1 MIKSVGIQENE
12 WQAKWI
18 NHSCKDFDNSKG
30 MPVPYFRKSFKLAQ
44 KARCARV
51 MICGL
56 GYFELYLNGEKAGDE
71 VLNPPFTK
79 YDATVLY
86 CTYDVTSML
95 KTGENVLGVILG
107 NGMYN
112 MYAGSTWNHN
122 TSPWRHHPKLLLK
135 AEFEMEDGTSSILTS
150 DDTWKTATGPIISDN
165 LYEGEIYDARLE
177 MPDWCRDGFDDAGWT
192 KAAVCRGP
200 GGILKPMDMEPC
212 RVVGTIEPYFLKEI
226 KPGVWLCDFGKNISG
241 WVKLKVKGRAG
252 ARVTLRFAEKLDDN
266 GDIDPSNINSFTD
279 KDKFQTDVY
288 ILKGNGEEIW
298 EPRFVYHGFQYVRI
312 EGFPGKP
319 DKNSITGCIVNTD
332 LKERG
337 SFQCSN
343 DLLNKIQSACLS
355 STLGNYHGM
364 PTDCPHRE
372 KNGWT
377 GDALISAEQVLLN
390 LNPIKAYKK
399 WMRDFIDCQRPNG
412 QLPGI
417 VPTGGWGFNWGSGP
431 TWDSAFILIPWYIY
445 LYDGDTS
452 ILPDIYDAAVRYVE
466 FITSMSIGFTVDF
479 GLGDWCP
486 PEGGADSYKCP
497 SIVTDTAFYYIDA
510 LMLSRFAGILGH
522 KADKKKY
529 EKLAEKIRKAFNT
542 KFINSKT
549 GEVTGNCQ
557 TSYSCA
563 LYYGLVEGDVKNK
576 IAVKLI
582 KEVERCNRHI
592 DCGILG
598 AKYVLHVLNDLGR
611 PDLAYA
617 IATQTTFPGWG
628 NWIERGATTL
638 WETWNGDSS
647 RNHHMFSDISA
658 WFYKCLAGI
667 NPDPENPGFRHIIL
681 KPSPVEGLDWVRC
694 SHECPFGLIE
704 CSWRVEGGKLYI
716 NAVIPEKSRA
726 TLYLPEKYKDC
737 TVVEAKGSLVII

>member
-1 MIKSVGIQENE
+1 MSKTKGILENE
-12 WQAKWI
+12 WRAKWI
-18 NHSCKDFDNSKG
+18 THPYKDFGDSRN
-30 MPVPYFRKSFKLAQ
+30 MPAPYFRKSFQAGQ
-44 KARCARV
+44 KVKSAKVR
-51 MICGL
+51 ICGL
-56 GYFELYLNGEKAGDE
+56 GYFELYLNGKKVGDE

-86 CTYDVTSML
+86 CTYDVTAML

-112 MYAGSTWNHN
+112 MYTGKTWNHD

-135 AEFEMEDGTSSILTS
+135 AEFEMDDGTSDAIAS

-177 MPDWCRDGFDDAGWT
+177 IPDWCKPGFDDTAWA
-192 KAAVCRGP
+192 KPVVCRGP
-200 GGILKPMDMEPC
+200 GGVLKHMDMEPC
-212 RVVGTIEPYFLKEI
+212 RVVGTVEPYFFNEI
-226 KPGVWLCDFGKNISG
+226 EPGVWLCDLGKNISG
-241 WVKLKVKGRAG
+241 WVRLKVKGREG
-252 ARVTLRFAEKLDDN
+252 TQVTLRFAEKLAEN
-266 GDIDPSNINSFTD
+266 GDLDPSNINVFTD

-288 ILKGNGEEIW
+288 IMKGDAEETW

-312 EGFPGKP
+312 EGFPGTP

-332 LKERG
+332 LKKRG

-343 DLLNKIQSACLS
+343 DLLNRIQSAALA

-390 LNPIKAYKK
+390 LDPLKAYKK
-399 WMRDFIDCQRPNG
+399 WMRDFMDCQRPNG

-431 TWDSAFILIPWYIY
+431 AWDSAFILIPWYMY

-452 ILPDIYDAAVRYVE
+452 ILPEIYDAAVRYVD
-466 FITSMSIGFTVDF
+466 FMTSMSSDFLVDF

-486 PEGGADSYKCP
+486 PQGVDNYKCP
-497 SIVTDTAFYYIDA
+497 SVVTDTAFYYIDA
-510 LMLSRFAGILGH
+510 LTLSRFAGILGH
-522 KADKKKY
+522 KSDRKKY
-529 EKLAEKIRKAFNT
+529 EQLAEKIRKAFNA
-542 KFINSKT
+542 KFVNSKT

-563 LYYGLVEGDVKNK
+563 LYYGLVEGEVKNK
-576 IAVKLI
+576 ITGNLV
-582 KEVERCNRHI
+582 KEVERCDRHI

-598 AKYVLHVLNDLGR
+598 AKYTMQVLNDIGR

-628 NWIERGATTL
+628 NWIELGATTL
-638 WETWNGDSS
+638 WETWGGNNS

-658 WFYKCLAGI
+658 WFYRCLAGI
-667 NPDPENPGFRHIIL
+667 NPDPEDPGFRHIIL
-681 KPSPVEGLDWVRC
+681 KPAPVEGLEWVKC
-694 SHECPFGLIE
+694 SHECSFGLIE
-704 CSWRVEGGKLYI
+704 CNWGIEDGKLRI
-716 NAVIPEKSRA
+716 DAVIPEGCRA
-726 TLYLPEKYKDC
+726 TLHLPEKYLNC
-737 TVVEAKGSLVII
+737 AVVNAKGDLSIM